1 MEQVAEEK
9 VFDKQIWLNSFKI
22 FGKIFFCLVV
32 SFFYVI
38 SVMFFIQPKF
48 DAKIFNYFGLTKAE
62 ESCYEQIYNKSN
74 SSVDLYNLI
83 LFEQQI
89 GNTNKEL
96 LYINEL
102 LAKDDYE
109 EFCDKLDK
117 SSIEN
122 AGSNKT
128 LIATVGDVDSFL
140 ISRKVKC
147 LYQMNRNTKFENRS
161 KSVQEYVRSCL
172 KNGSLTELSFSTY
185 VLLVDGDSSLSEN
198 QKKQEF
204 ESLNDLIS
212 SANNVST
219 ETLLNDREMQLFETI
234 NTSSSNAENI
244 IVLNAMVKFYRAK
257 YVFCEKLGESAD
269 VLESIESK
277 YDSAVRG
284 YLELIN

>member
-161 KSVQEYVRSCL
+161 KSVQDYVRSCL

-219 ETLLNDREMQLFETI
+219 ETLLNDREIQLFETI

-257 YVFCEKLGESAD
+257 YVFSEKLGESAD
-269 VLESIESK
+269 VLESIEAK

>member
-9 VFDKQIWLNSFKI
+9 VFDKQIWLNSLKI

-62 ESCYEQIYNKSN
+62 ESCYEQIYRKSN

-102 LAKDDYE
+102 FAKDDYE
-109 EFCDKLDK
+109 DFCDKLDK

-122 AGSNKT
+122 AGANKT

-140 ISRKVKC
+140 ISR
-147 LYQMNRNTKFENRS
+147 
-161 KSVQEYVRSCL
+161 
-172 KNGSLTELSFSTY
+172 
-185 VLLVDGDSSLSEN
+185 
-198 QKKQEF
+198 
-204 ESLNDLIS
+204 IS
-212 SANNVST
+212 PS
-219 ETLLNDREMQLFETI
+219 
-234 NTSSSNAENI
+234 
-244 IVLNAMVKFYRAK
+244 
-257 YVFCEKLGESAD
+257 
-269 VLESIESK
+269 
-277 YDSAVRG
+277 
-284 YLELIN
+284 